1 MRREIWASHRSQL
14 KPNPKEYGAIAL
26 DGQTPI
32 ILVHS
37 KAAQLRSGVMK
48 YVRDVLQ
55 KKGYDIWSVAPDT
68 PVYKALQLMSE
79 KNCGAVLVLDQETLV
94 GILSERDYARKVIL
108 KGKSS
113 KNTPV
118 EEIMSQRVV
127 CIQPDN
133 TIDECMALMTDKRV
147 RHLPVLKGEEALV
160 GLISIGDVV
169 KEVISE
175 QEFIINQLES
185 YIKGFPVTRL
195 R

>member
-1 MRREIWASHRSQL
+1 
-14 KPNPKEYGAIAL
+14 
-26 DGQTPI
+26 
-32 ILVHS
+32 
-37 KAAQLRSGVMK
+37 MK
-48 YVRDVLQ
+48 YVRDVLE
-55 KKGYDIWSVAPDT
+55 KKGDDIWSVAPDT
-68 PVYKALQLMSE
+68 PVYKALQLMAE
-79 KNCGAVLVLDQETLV
+79 RNCGAVLVLHQEALV

-133 TIDECMALMTDKRV
+133 TIAECMALMTDKRI
-147 RHLPVLKGEEALV
+147 RHLPVLKDEERLV

-185 YIKGFPVTRL
+185 YIKGFPVMRL
-195 R
+195 Q

>member
-1 MRREIWASHRSQL
+1 
-14 KPNPKEYGAIAL
+14 
-26 DGQTPI
+26 
-32 ILVHS
+32 
-37 KAAQLRSGVMK
+37 MK
-48 YVRDVLQ
+48 YVRDVLE
-55 KKGYDIWSVAPDT
+55 KKGDDIWSVAPDT

-79 KNCGAVLVLDQETLV
+79 KNCGAVLVLHQEALV

-133 TIDECMALMTDKRV
+133 TIDECMALMTDKRI
-147 RHLPVLKGEEALV
+147 RHLPVLKDEETLV

-185 YIKGFPVTRL
+185 YITGFPVARL
-195 R
+195 H

>member
-1 MRREIWASHRSQL
+1 
-14 KPNPKEYGAIAL
+14 
-26 DGQTPI
+26 
-32 ILVHS
+32 
-37 KAAQLRSGVMK
+37 MK
-48 YVRDVLQ
+48 YVRDVLR
-55 KKGYDIWSVAPDT
+55 KKGNDIWSVAPDA

-133 TIDECMALMTDKRV
+133 TIDECMALMTDKRI
-147 RHLPVLKGEEALV
+147 RHLPVLKDEETLV

>member
-1 MRREIWASHRSQL
+1 
-14 KPNPKEYGAIAL
+14 
-26 DGQTPI
+26 
-32 ILVHS
+32 
-37 KAAQLRSGVMK
+37 MK

-108 KGKSS
+108 KGNSS

-133 TIDECMALMTDKRV
+133 TIDECMALMTDKRI
-147 RHLPVLKGEEALV
+147 RHLPVLKDEETLV

-169 KEVISE
+169 KEVTSE

>member
-1 MRREIWASHRSQL
+1 
-14 KPNPKEYGAIAL
+14 
-26 DGQTPI
+26 
-32 ILVHS
+32 
-37 KAAQLRSGVMK
+37 MK
-48 YVRDVLQ
+48 YVRDVLE
-55 KKGYDIWSVAPDT
+55 KKGDDIWSVAPDT

-133 TIDECMALMTDKRV
+133 TIDECMALMTDKRI
-147 RHLPVLKGEEALV
+147 RHLPVLKDEQTLV

-185 YIKGFPVTRL
+185 YISA
-195 R
+195 

>member
-1 MRREIWASHRSQL
+1 
-14 KPNPKEYGAIAL
+14 
-26 DGQTPI
+26 
-32 ILVHS
+32 
-37 KAAQLRSGVMK
+37 MK
-48 YVRDVLQ
+48 YVRDVLE
-55 KKGYDIWSVAPDT
+55 KKGDDIWSVAPDT

-79 KNCGAVLVLDQETLV
+79 KNCGAVLVLHQETLV

-133 TIDECMALMTDKRV
+133 TIDECMALMTDKRI
-147 RHLPVLKGEEALV
+147 RHLPVLKDEQTLV

-185 YIKGFPVTRL
+185 YISA
-195 R
+195 

>member
-1 MRREIWASHRSQL
+1 
-14 KPNPKEYGAIAL
+14 
-26 DGQTPI
+26 
-32 ILVHS
+32 
-37 KAAQLRSGVMK
+37 MK

-79 KNCGAVLVLDQETLV
+79 KNCGAVLVLAQETLV

-118 EEIMSQRVV
+118 EEIMSHRVV
-127 CIQPDN
+127 CIQPEN

-147 RHLPVLKGEEALV
+147 RHLPVLGEEKLI

-175 QEFIINQLES
+175 QEFIIHQLES

-195 R
+195 H